1 MLEADVAPPRTHND
15 NAEALAADDRRERRT
30 IMGLSVP
37 AVLLITVLLILPVG
51 WLFALSFVSGGEL
64 SLANYARMLEF
75 SAYVSTFETT
85 IVISLLVTALCIV
98 LGYPVAYLLGQM
110 PPRIATLGLA
120 FVIVPFWTS
129 ILVRTYAWLVILQR
143 QGVVNDALIGLGL
156 IDEPL
161 KLAHNFTG
169 TVIGMVHIMLPF
181 LILPLYASVRSI
193 DGDLM
198 RAASSMGASPARAF
212 RDVFLPQ
219 SMPGLIA
226 GTLLVFILCLGFY
239 VTPQILGGGR
249 VIMVSMKIQQNIQVY
264 FDWGAGSALGVVLLL
279 IVFAIF
285 YMVHRLAGL
294 DRVFSR

>member
-1 MLEADVAPPRTHND
+1 MLEADIATPPHRQD
-15 NAEALAADDRRERRT
+15 NAEALAADERRERRRIT
-30 IMGLSVP
+30 GLSLP
-37 AVLLITVLLILPVG
+37 AIALIMVLLVLPVG
-51 WLFALSFVSGGEL
+51 WLFALSFVSDGQL
-64 SLANYARMLEF
+64 SLANYERMLEF
-75 SAYVSTFETT
+75 SAYISTFETT

-98 LGYPVAYLLGQM
+98 FGYPVAYLLGQM
-110 PPRIATLGLA
+110 PPRLATIGLA
-120 FVIVPFWTS
+120 CVIVPFWTS

-143 QGVVNDALIGLGL
+143 QGIVNDALIGMGL

-264 FDWGAGSALGVVLLL
+264 FDWGAGSALAVVLLL

>member
-1 MLEADVAPPRTHND
+1 MHDMTAIAGGHTLNRQE
-15 NAEALAADDRRERRT
+15 LAADERREKRQ
-30 IMGLSVP
+30 ILGLSLP
-37 AVLLITVLLILPVG
+37 AAAIILVLLVIPVG
-51 WLFALSFVSGGEL
+51 WLFALSFVSNGEIG
-64 SLANYARMLEF
+64 LANYARMVEY
-75 SAYVSTFETT
+75 SAYLSIFSTT
-85 IVISLLVTALCIV
+85 ILVSLFVTVLCIV

-110 PPRIATLGLA
+110 PPRLATIGLA

-143 QGVVNDALIGLGL
+143 QGIVNDALIGIGL

-161 KLAHNFTG
+161 RLAHNLTG
-169 TVIGMVHIMLPF
+169 TIIGMTHVMLPF
-181 LILPLYASVRSI
+181 LVLPLYATVRNI

-198 RAASSMGASPARAF
+198 RAANNMGASPARAF
-212 RDVFLPQ
+212 RDVFLPL

-226 GTLLVFILCLGFY
+226 GSLLVFILCLGFY

-249 VIMVSMKIQQNIQVY
+249 VIMVSMKIQQNVQTY

-285 YMVHRLAGL
+285 YLVHRLAGL
-294 DRVFSR
+294 DRIFAR

>member
-1 MLEADVAPPRTHND
+1 MHDMTAIAGGHTLNRQE
-15 NAEALAADDRRERRT
+15 LAADERREKRQ
-30 IMGLSVP
+30 ILGLSLP
-37 AVLLITVLLILPVG
+37 AAAIILVLLVIPVG
-51 WLFALSFVSGGEL
+51 WLFALSFVSNGEIG
-64 SLANYARMLEF
+64 LANYARMVEY
-75 SAYVSTFETT
+75 SAYLSIFSTT
-85 IVISLLVTALCIV
+85 ILVSLFVTVLCIV

-110 PPRIATLGLA
+110 PPRLATIGLA

-143 QGVVNDALIGLGL
+143 QGIVNDALIGLGL

-161 KLAHNFTG
+161 RLAHNLTG
-169 TVIGMVHIMLPF
+169 TIIGMTHVMLPF
-181 LILPLYASVRSI
+181 LVLPLYATVRNI

-198 RAASSMGASPARAF
+198 RAANNMGASPARAF
-212 RDVFLPQ
+212 RDVFLPL

-226 GTLLVFILCLGFY
+226 GSLLVFILCLGFY

-249 VIMVSMKIQQNIQVY
+249 VIMVSMKIQQNVQTY

-285 YMVHRLAGL
+285 YLVHRLAGL
-294 DRVFSR
+294 DRIFAR